1 MAVESHAEMSCS
13 THFLTQCKLWQQYA
27 IASVVVVLVTGIVLE
42 SKSFTGWDLIVKI
55 IVTWGVTTCIIWW
68 AWVMKKLYDIAHW
81 WFELHHNVAIATQLL
96 QETKADIKDIKRL
109 SAPAS

>member
-1 MAVESHAEMSCS
+1 MSCS